1 MASPVIAPWL
11 MPADPLKAAQ
21 SGASAG
27 LEYRQQNLQDE
38 QHAAALAQAA
48 QEAQMAH
55 QIEQEK
61 VTGTLAEA
69 RARRDIEAQQAAQ
82 KFQAIRGYQ
91 ADLEGGADASSAA
104 LKWFPAINN
113 GDTSGLS
120 SLARDQFMGKQMAQV
135 PKAFMDPD
143 GSVAGYQLGDRMIL
157 KPTPRPGRGTVPIGL
172 KARLDAAV
180 KLMTADPDPRHV
192 AANQQKVDEL
202 AKEIDNAMAG
212 GDSEEV
218 QSPMNPSAGAPAYD
232 FEYDA
237 KTGKF
242 TPVGQ

>member
-1 MASPVIAPWL
+1 MAVVIAPWL
-11 MPADPLKAAQ
+11 NPADPLKAAQ

-27 LEYRQQNLQDE
+27 LEYRQQNLQAE

-55 QIEQEK
+55 QIDQEK

-69 RARRDIEAQQAAQ
+69 KARTDLEAQQAAQ
-82 KFQAIRGYQ
+82 KFQAQHGYQ
-91 ADLEGGADASSAA
+91 LALDSGEDPVAALLRFGPQMGSSNSGLGQIMLENFRNKQSAA
-104 LKWFPAINN
+104 IP
-113 GDTSGLS
+113 
-120 SLARDQFMGKQMAQV
+120 Q
-135 PKAFMDPD
+135 AFMDPD
-143 GSVAGYQLGDRMIL
+143 GSVAGYRLGDKMVL
-157 KPTPRPGRGTVPIGL
+157 KPSTRSSPGRVPVGL

-180 KLMTADPDPRHV
+180 KLMTSDPDPRHV
-192 AANQQKVDEL
+192 SANQQKVDDL
-202 AKEIDNAMAG
+202 AAEIDKAMAG

-218 QSPMNPSAGAPAYD
+218 QSPMSPSAGAPAYD